1 MKNQAELIR
10 TFEAKSWRYDKAES
24 GHARIWSQLEKN
36 WEIQIPS
43 QWISYMVVILIF
55 HYYFEIDIGTT
66 YKMMHNNDP
75 AEVHEYA

>member
-1 MKNQAELIR
+1 MTLRQSRKWTCQNL
-10 TFEAKSWRYDKAES
+10 KSIIK
-24 GHARIWSQLEKN
+24 KN

-66 YKMMHNNDP
+66 YKMIRNNDP
-75 AEVHEYA
+75 AEVQEYA

>member
-1 MKNQAELIR
+1 MTKPKVDMSE
-10 TFEAKSWRYDKAES
+10 FEVNLK
-24 GHARIWSQLEKN
+24 KN

>member
-1 MKNQAELIR
+1 M
-10 TFEAKSWRYDKAES
+10 
-24 GHARIWSQLEKN
+24 
-36 WEIQIPS
+36 
-43 QWISYMVVILIF
+43 F